1 MSLIAKLVR
10 LENKFKKKKKNKRQI
25 RILRHCGPN
34 KIHIDVLHSHRSPY
48 QVQGVLIMCSV
59 ASTTNKTNMRDKK
72 QVICKFTNRLQFVNL
87 LWNNDTLN
95 YQKLQPYTQK
105 NKAILQ
111 STNIPSGGVL
121 GTDRSW
127 KSSQRIYHPLHLSR
141 SPGIWI
147 FNCSLSENL
156 LDPAHWLPHLKFI
169 FN

>member
-1 MSLIAKLVR
+1 MFLIA
-10 LENKFKKKKKNKRQI
+10 NTHQ
-25 RILRHCGPN
+25 
-34 KIHIDVLHSHRSPY
+34 VLA
-48 QVQGVLIMCSV
+48 VLIMCSV

-87 LWNNDTLN
+87 LRDNDTLN

-111 STNIPSGGVL
+111 STNIPSGVL

-127 KSSQRIYHPLHLSR
+127 KSSQRIYHPLHLSS

-147 FNCSLSENL
+147 FNCSLSKNL
-156 LDPAHWLPHLKFI
+156 LDTAH
-169 FN
+169 